1 MSEPKD
7 HFKFSG
13 KLLALIVQ
21 LIISAVFGW
30 LLTFYMFARLAFI
43 RAHVRGDGMLL
54 LAVGCSLVIFILIRS
69 K

>member
-1 MSEPKD
+1 MNEPKGNY
-7 HFKFSG
+7 KFFG
-13 KLLALIVQ
+13 NLLALIVQ

-30 LLTFYMFARLAFI
+30 LLTFYMFARLALV

-54 LAVGCSLVIFILIRS
+54 LAVGCSLAIFILIRS